1 MVENYVIKIRN
12 SGNLNITILS
22 STVYQV
28 LPEKAMTKHPSL
40 QEKQGYY
47 RYDPSNLDQK
57 GYARLFPYTGE
68 DGVIRYILTK
78 LSENLVEQGKLSQ
91 PWTLLLSQLDK
102 KAEELQENW
111 LNISTLLVDCKVF
124 QSGWF
129 NLDLPPNEQFNSSYI
144 QERKKLIQTIS
155 AVKKAVENVDKN
167 LPPLTKNA
175 EQRNLFYQALA
186 KKADV
191 KPPVMSI
198 IHERDGGLID
208 REFVR
213 QRLAGANPT
222 IIRRV
227 QTNDQSLIQTLAT
240 QPYKLANN
248 GAVDLIKSASENQ
261 LFIAD
266 YPIFKDLKITDL
278 QTGKYVG
285 SPVALFHNT
294 EKGLEPV
301 LIQLEKGRV
310 VTPGITGEPADDW
323 MRAKLYFQTADAT
336 HHELIA
342 HLAYTHL
349 AMESLSIATSRQI
362 PTNHPVY
369 QLLSPHFKFLIAINN
384 RGNSILLA
392 EGAAIDNL
400 MAPTIKTSGNLM
412 NKAYREKSFWYYSLL
427 NDIEVRGIEPKLLPD
442 FPYRDDALLLWEAIA
457 KYTTRYLQRYYPD
470 DKAVQQDIYLQNWAE
485 ELGAPLNTR
494 PKSDFPQAPAWLPK
508 ELVAASGIE
517 PQEIPSYPRV
527 PGFTK
532 IGSLQQLIDIAT
544 IVIFTCGP
552 QHAALNFSQYDY
564 FGYVPNAPLANYI
577 RPDTPA
583 SLEEIL
589 PSTARDLEQM
599 QLTFALSGIN
609 WSKLGSSDFIQFAD
623 KIDRQILAHFQS
635 DLLEI
640 ESKIKSRNQQ
650 RSLETGVEYPYLLP
664 SRIPNSINI

>member
-1 MVENYVIKIRN
+1 
-12 SGNLNITILS
+12 
-22 STVYQV
+22 
-28 LPEKAMTKHPSL
+28 MTKHLSL
-40 QEKQGYY
+40 QEQQGYY

-57 GYARLFPYTGE
+57 GYAKLFPYIGE
-68 DGVIRYILTK
+68 DGAVRYILTK
-78 LSENLVEQGKLSQ
+78 LYRNLLEQGKLSE
-91 PWTLLLSQLDK
+91 PGNMLLTQLDQGIAGLE
-102 KAEELQENW
+102 KAW
-111 LNISTLLVDCKVF
+111 SAISILLGDCEIL

-129 NLDLPPNEQFNSSYI
+129 NFDLPPNERVNSSYI
-144 QERKKLIQTIS
+144 R
-155 AVKKAVENVDKN
+155 
-167 LPPLTKNA
+167 
-175 EQRNLFYQALA
+175 EQRNLASPIILSNIAVKTVNQNLPTIEKNATQRKLFFEALA
-186 KKADV
+186 KSSNIN
-191 KPPVMSI
+191 PPVVSM
-198 IHERDGGLID
+198 IHERDGGLSD

-227 QTNDQSLIQTLAT
+227 QTNDQGLIQSLAT
-240 QPYKLANN
+240 QTYKLAHN
-248 GAVDLIKSASENQ
+248 GTVDLIKAANENR

-278 QTGKYVG
+278 QPGKYVG
-285 SPVALFHNT
+285 SPMALFYTT

-301 LIQLEKGRV
+301 LIELEKGRV
-310 VTPGITGEPADDW
+310 ITPGITGESVDDW
-323 MRAKLYFQTADAT
+323 MKAKLYFQTADAT
-336 HHELIA
+336 HGELIA
-342 HLAYTHL
+342 HLSYTHL
-349 AMESLSIATSRQI
+349 AMEALAIATPRQL
-362 PTNHPVY
+362 PNNHPVY
-369 QLLSPHFKFLIAINN
+369 QLLSPHFKFLIAINKSVN
-384 RGNSILLA
+384 AVFLSPTSAVTNI
-392 EGAAIDNL
+392 
-400 MAPTIKTSGNLM
+400 MAGTPETSAKLM

-494 PKSDFPQAPAWLPK
+494 PKSDFPQTPAWFPQ

-517 PQEIPSYPRV
+517 PQEIPSCPRV

-544 IVIFTCGP
+544 IIIFTCGP
-552 QHAALNFSQYDY
+552 QHAAVNFSQFDY
-564 FGYVPNAPLANYI
+564 FGYVPNAPFANYS
-577 RPDTPA
+577 RPNTPA
-583 SLEEIL
+583 NFEEIL
-589 PSTARDLEQM
+589 PSTDRDLQQM
-599 QLTFALSGIN
+599 QITFALSNIN

-623 KIDRQILAHFQS
+623 KIDRQILAQFQS

-664 SRIPNSINI
+664 SQIPNSINI

>member
-1 MVENYVIKIRN
+1 
-12 SGNLNITILS
+12 
-22 STVYQV
+22 
-28 LPEKAMTKHPSL
+28 MTKHPSL
-40 QEKQGYY
+40 QEQQGYY
-47 RYDPSNLDQK
+47 RYDPSILDQK

-78 LSENLVEQGKLSQ
+78 LSENLVEQGKLSE
-91 PWTLLLSQLDK
+91 PWTLLLSQLDQK
-102 KAEELQENW
+102 VAELEENW
-111 LNISTLLVDCKVF
+111 LNLTTLLVDCKVF

-155 AVKKAVENVDKN
+155 AIKKAVENVDRN

-175 EQRNLFYQALA
+175 EQRNLFYQVLA

-198 IHERDGGLID
+198 IHERDGGLSD

-248 GAVDLIKSASENQ
+248 GTVDLIKSASENQ

-294 EKGLEPV
+294 EKGLEPI
-301 LIQLEKGRV
+301 LIQLEKCRV

-508 ELVAASGIE
+508 EMVAASGIE

-577 RPDTPA
+577 RPGTPA

-609 WSKLGSSDFIQFAD
+609 WSKLGSADLIQFAD

-650 RSLETGVEYPYLLP
+650 RFLETGVEYPYLLP

>member
-1 MVENYVIKIRN
+1 
-12 SGNLNITILS
+12 
-22 STVYQV
+22 
-28 LPEKAMTKHPSL
+28 MTKHPSL
-40 QEKQGYY
+40 QEQQGYY
-47 RYDPSNLDQK
+47 RYDPNNLEQK
-57 GYARLFPYTGE
+57 GYARLFSYTGE
-68 DGVIRYILTK
+68 DGAIRYILTK
-78 LSENLVEQGKLSQ
+78 LGENLVEQGKLSQ
-91 PWTLLLSQLDK
+91 PWTLLLTELDK

-124 QSGWF
+124 QSGWLNF
-129 NLDLPPNEQFNSSYI
+129 DLPPNEQFNSSYI
-144 QERKKLIQTIS
+144 QERKKLIQTI
-155 AVKKAVENVDKN
+155 AAAKKAVETVNKN
-167 LPPLTKNA
+167 LPPLTKNE
-175 EQRNLFYQALA
+175 EQRKLFFQALA
-186 KKADV
+186 KTADI

-198 IHERDGGLID
+198 IHQRDGGLSD
-208 REFVR
+208 KEFVR

-222 IIRRV
+222 VIRRV
-227 QTNDQSLIQTLAT
+227 QANDQNLIQSLAS

-248 GAVDLIKSASENQ
+248 GTIDLIKSASENR

-266 YPIFKDLKITDL
+266 YPMFKDLKITDL
-278 QTGKYVG
+278 QPGKYVG

-294 EKGLEPV
+294 DKGLEPV
-301 LIQLEKGRV
+301 LIEVEKGRV
-310 VTPGITGEPADDW
+310 VTPGIIGESADDW
-323 MRAKLYFQTADAT
+323 MKAKLYFQTADAT

-349 AMESLSIATSRQI
+349 AMESLSIATPRQL

-384 RGNSILLA
+384 QGNGILLS

-400 MAPTIKTSGNLM
+400 MAPTIETSSKLM

-442 FPYRDDALLLWEAIA
+442 FPYRDDSLLLWEAVA

-470 DKAVQQDIYLQNWAE
+470 DKAVIQDTYLQNWAE
-485 ELGAPLNTR
+485 ELSAPLNTR
-494 PKSDFPQAPAWLPK
+494 PKSDFPQAPGWFPQ

-517 PQEIPSYPRV
+517 PQALPSYPRV

-564 FGYVPNAPLANYI
+564 FSYVPNAPLAIYS

-589 PSTARDLEQM
+589 PPTNRDLEQM

-609 WSKLGSSDFIQFAD
+609 WSKLGSSDFIQFVD
-623 KIDRQILAHFQS
+623 KIDKQILAQFQN

-640 ESKIKSRNQQ
+640 ESKIKTRNQQ
-650 RSLETGVEYPYLLP
+650 RLTASGVEYPYLLP

>member
-1 MVENYVIKIRN
+1 
-12 SGNLNITILS
+12 
-22 STVYQV
+22 
-28 LPEKAMTKHPSL
+28 MTKYSSL
-40 QEKQGYY
+40 QEQQGYY
-47 RYDPSNLDQK
+47 RYDPNNLDQK

-78 LSENLVEQGKLSQ
+78 LGQNLLEQGKLSE
-91 PWTLLLSQLDK
+91 PWTLLLTQLDK
-102 KAEELQENW
+102 KVAHLEENW
-111 LNISTLLVDCKVF
+111 LNISTLLVECEVF

-129 NLDLPPNEQFNSSYI
+129 NFYLPPHEQFNSSYI
-144 QERKKLIQTIS
+144 RERKKLIQTIS
-155 AVKKAVENVDKN
+155 AVKKAVESVDKN
-167 LPPLTKNA
+167 LPTLKRNEA
-175 EQRNLFYQALA
+175 QRKLFFQALA
-186 KKADV
+186 KTADV
-191 KPPVMSI
+191 KPPFMSI
-198 IHERDGGLID
+198 VHEREGGLSD
-208 REFVR
+208 KEFVR

-227 QTNDQSLIQTLAT
+227 QANDQNFLQALAT

-248 GAVDLIKSASENQ
+248 GDIDLIKSASESR

-266 YPIFKDLKITDL
+266 YPILKDLKITDL
-278 QTGKYVG
+278 QPGKYVG
-285 SPVALFHNT
+285 SPVALFHRT
-294 EKGLEPV
+294 DKGLEPV
-301 LIQLEKGRV
+301 LIELEKGRV
-310 VTPGITGEPADDW
+310 VTPGIIGEAADDW
-323 MRAKLYFQTADAT
+323 MKAKLYFQTADAT

-349 AMESLSIATSRQI
+349 AMEALAVATPRQL
-362 PTNHPVY
+362 PGNHPVY

-384 RGNSILLA
+384 RGNDILLSA
-392 EGAAIDNL
+392 GAAIDNL
-400 MAPTIKTSGNLM
+400 MAPTIETSSKLM

-470 DKAVQQDIYLQNWAE
+470 DKAVIQDAYLQNWAE
-485 ELGAPLNTR
+485 ELSAPLNTR
-494 PKSDFPQAPAWLPK
+494 PKSDFPQAPAWFPK

-517 PQEIPSYPRV
+517 PQELPSYPRV

-544 IVIFTCGP
+544 ITIFTCGP

-564 FGYVPNAPLANYI
+564 FSYVPNAPLAIYS

-583 SLEEIL
+583 SLEEML
-589 PSTARDLEQM
+589 PSTDRDLEQM

-623 KIDRQILAHFQS
+623 KIDKQILAQFQN

-640 ESKIKSRNQQ
+640 ERKIKDRNQQ
-650 RSLETGVEYPYLLP
+650 RLTDSGVEYPYLLP